1 MRATR
6 AHGRNMRPMLI
17 AFDDASLGRLVDTVS
32 AISAF
37 LLLDHQDW
45 TNHDRERE
53 RERGESFS
61 AVLCRQGSCIFVQ
74 RINNTACFAVNKITS
89 IVANVYDNFIGFPIK
104 LMKM

>member
-53 RERGESFS
+53 RGGGVF
-61 AVLCRQGSCIFVQ
+61 LCSLMPTRKLHFC
-74 RINNTACFAVNKITS
+74 AANK
-89 IVANVYDNFIGFPIK
+89 
-104 LMKM
+104 